1 MNGLILGDPFAALN
15 PVGDTSLMIAAEAL
29 ARGHPMFYG
38 EASSVSVR
46 AGDGRPEPFALAQP
60 LGPAPAPPGP
70 DGATSATGVAVTT
83 GPAQR
88 LALSD
93 FDTVFVRKDPP
104 FDQSYMRLLHC
115 LQYAPP
121 QTRVLAD
128 PGGLLRFT
136 EKLVPTRLFPFM
148 PDTLISQNLD
158 EVEAFLAEKGRI
170 VLKPLYRGGGAG
182 VIRIDKDSQNL
193 PALMELMGQLYRE
206 PVLVQ
211 EYLPEVR
218 QGDKR
223 ALLVEGDVVGAFAR
237 IPDDTDF
244 RSNLRV
250 GGGAQ
255 ATELTPRELE
265 ACRAIAPEMAAHG
278 VVLAGADFIGER
290 LTEVNVTSPTGARQ
304 LEMLTGL
311 SAAAAY
317 WDALERAP
325 SAAPA

>member
-1 MNGLILGDPFAALN
+1 MTALILGDPFAGLN

-29 ARGHPMFYG
+29 TRGHAVFYG
-38 EASSVSVR
+38 DASSVSVR
-46 AGDGRPEPFALAQP
+46 AGDARPEPCAVVQP
-60 LGPAPAPPGP
+60 LGPAPAVPGP
-70 DGATSATGVAVTT
+70 DGTTSATGVAATT
-83 GPAQR
+83 GSCERRP
-88 LALSD
+88 LSD
-93 FDTVFVRKDPP
+93 FAFVFVRKDPP

-115 LQYAPP
+115 LQYAGAP
-121 QTRVLAD
+121 TRVLAD

-136 EKLVPTRLFPFM
+136 EKLVPASLFPFM
-148 PDTLISQNLD
+148 PDTLITQNLD
-158 EVEAFLAEKGRI
+158 EVEGFLAEKGRI

-182 VIRIDKDSQNL
+182 VIRVDKDSQNL

-223 ALLVEGDVVGAFAR
+223 ALLVEGEVVGVFAR
-237 IPDDTDF
+237 IPDEADF

-255 ATELTPRELE
+255 PTTLTPREVE
-265 ACRAIAPEMAAHG
+265 ACRAIAPEMTAHG

-304 LEMLTGL
+304 VEMLTGV
-311 SAAAAY
+311 SVAAAY

-325 SAAPA
+325 AASPA